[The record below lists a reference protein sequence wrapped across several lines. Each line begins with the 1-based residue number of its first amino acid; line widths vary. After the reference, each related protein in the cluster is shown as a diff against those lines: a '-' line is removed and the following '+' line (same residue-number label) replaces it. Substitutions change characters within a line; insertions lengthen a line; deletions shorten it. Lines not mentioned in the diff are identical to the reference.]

1 MLSNPASKYVPFK
14 PFERDFSE
22 RTWPTKRIAHPPIW
36 MSTDLRDGNQSLIE
50 PMSVERKLQ
59 FFELLI
65 KIGFKEIEVG
75 FPSASQTDFDFVRKL
90 VEEKRIPDD
99 VTIIAL
105 TQARPELIER
115 TVQSAAGAKKA
126 MIHLYNACAPAF
138 RKIVFNMSKDE
149 VKQVAIDGTRTVMA
163 CMAKYPETDWYYEY
177 SPEVF
182 STTEPDFALEVCN
195 AVTEVWSPSPAKKIV
210 YNLPATIEA
219 TTPNMYADQIEYMH
233 TRLNRRDSI
242 VLSVHPHN
250 DRGTAVAAAE
260 LAMMAGADRVEGCLF
275 GNGERTGNVDLVTL
289 ALNLYT
295 QGIHPGL
302 DFSDI
307 DEVRRCVEYC
317 NQLPVHPR
325 HPYVGDL
332 VFTAFSGSHQDAIKK
347 GFAVQDSSA
356 VWEVPYLP
364 IDPADLGRS
373 YDAVIR
379 VNSQSG
385 KGGVSYL
392 LEQDK
397 GMALPRRLQ
406 IEFSRAIQRV
416 TDETGKEVSAR
427 DVYGIFEAEYLAKT
441 TPWKLVKHRI
451 TGDPSAA
458 EGKHFTIEVEFDV
471 AGKRE
476 VRTGEGDGAI
486 SAFVNSLGMPI
497 RIVDYHEHAMGAGTE
512 TRAACYVEA
521 RIADAPTGF
530 GVGVDK
536 DIVTASFKAVLSA
549 LNRFIEANGSAKLAV
564 SAQTTTA

>member
-1 MLSNPASKYVPFK
+1 MLSKPSDKYRPFVA
-14 PFERDFSE
+14 FDRDYAE
-22 RTWPTKRIAHPPIW
+22 RTWPSKRITHPPIW

-50 PMSVERKLQ
+50 PMSVERKLR
-59 FFELLI
+59 FFEQLI

-90 VEEKRIPDD
+90 VDEKRIPDD
-99 VTIIAL
+99 VTIIVL
-105 TQARPELIER
+105 TQSREDLIQR
-115 TVQSAAGAKKA
+115 TVEAAAGAHKA
-126 MIHLYNACAPAF
+126 IVHLYNACAPAF

-149 VKQVAIDGTRTVMA
+149 VRDLAVGGTKMVKHHTSQH
-163 CMAKYPETDWYYEY
+163 PETSWRYEY

-182 STTEPDFALEVCN
+182 STTEPEFALQVCN
-195 AVTEVWSPSPAKKIV
+195 AVCEAWGPTPQSKIIF
-210 YNLPATIEA
+210 NLPATIEA
-219 TTPNMYADQIEYMH
+219 TTPNLYADQIEWMH
-233 TRLNRRDSI
+233 NNLKQRDSI

-260 LAMMAGADRVEGCLF
+260 FAVMAGADRVEGCLF

-325 HPYVGDL
+325 HPYAGDL

-347 GFAVQDSSA
+347 GFAQQQPDTL
-356 VWEVPYLP
+356 WEVPYLP

-392 LEQDK
+392 LEQEH
-397 GMALPRRLQ
+397 GLVLPRRLQ

-416 TDETGKEVSAR
+416 SDETGAEVTSDA
-427 DVYGIFEAEYLAKT
+427 VHKLFSTEYLELAA
-441 TPWKLVKHRI
+441 PWKLVRHRI
-451 TGDPSAA
+451 TGTPEAKSG
-458 EGKHFTIEVEFDV
+458 EQFSIEVELQHE
-471 AGKRE
+471 GETRHL
-476 VRTGEGDGAI
+476 TGQGDGAI
-486 SAFVNSLGMPI
+486 SAFVDALDLDV
-497 RIVDYHEHAMGAGTE
+497 RIMDYHEHAIGTGTE
-512 TRAACYVEA
+512 TKAACYVEV
-521 RIADAPTGF
+521 RVGDSPTGF
-530 GVGVDK
+530 GVGINA
-536 DIVTASFKAVLSA
+536 DIVTASFQAILSA
-549 LNRFIEANGSAKLAV
+549 VNRHAV
-564 SAQTTTA
+564 AHPAQKAQAATI

>member
-1 MLSNPASKYVPFK
+1 MISNPSDKYRPFVPFV
-14 PFERDFSE
+14 RDFSE
-22 RTWPTKRIAHPPIW
+22 RTWPSKRITHPPIW

-50 PMSVERKLQ
+50 PMSVERKLR
-59 FFELLI
+59 FFEQLV

-90 VEEKRIPDD
+90 VDEKRIPED
-99 VTIIAL
+99 VTIIVL
-105 TQARPELIER
+105 TQSREDLIQR
-115 TVQSAAGAKKA
+115 TVESAAGAKKA
-126 MIHLYNACAPAF
+126 IVHLYNACAPAF

-149 VKQVAIDGTRTVMA
+149 VKEIALGGTRLVKKLTGQH
-163 CMAKYPETDWYYEY
+163 PETSWRYEY

-182 STTEPDFALEVCN
+182 STTEPEFALDVCN
-195 AVTEVWSPSPAKKIV
+195 AVTEAWQPTPDSKIIF
-210 YNLPATIEA
+210 NLPATIEA
-219 TTPNMYADQIEYMH
+219 TTPNMYADQIEWMH
-233 TRLNRRDSI
+233 NNLKQRDSI

-260 LAMMAGADRVEGCLF
+260 LAVMAGADRIEGCLF

-325 HPYVGDL
+325 HPYAGDL

-347 GFAVQDSSA
+347 GFARQEADA
-356 VWEVPYLP
+356 PWEVPYLP

-392 LEQDK
+392 LEQEH
-397 GMALPRRLQ
+397 GLVLPRRLQ

-416 TDETGKEVSAR
+416 TDETGAEVTATK
-427 DVYGIFEAEYLAKT
+427 VYDIFSSEYLDVEQT
-441 TPWKLVKHRI
+441 WKLIRHRI
-451 TGDPSAA
+451 TGDPKAGSGNQFVIEA
-458 EGKHFTIEVEFDV
+458 EVEEN
-471 AGKRE
+471 GQ
-476 VRTGEGDGAI
+476 VRNLVGRGDGAI
-486 SAFVNSLGMPI
+486 SAFVNALDSDVKIM
-497 RIVDYHEHAMGAGTE
+497 DYHEHAIGTGTD
-512 TRAACYVEA
+512 TRAACYVEL
-521 RIADAPTGF
+521 RVGESSTGF
-530 GVGVDK
+530 GVGIHG
-536 DIVTASFKAVLSA
+536 DIVTASFLAILSA
-549 LNRFIEANGSAKLAV
+549 VNRHAVAQKAEAMAA
-564 SAQTTTA
+564 